1 MADFVVVGGGTA
13 GSVVARGLLDR
24 TGGTVVLLEAG
35 DRATNPAI
43 DDPSRMHEL
52 WDSAQDWGLRTVP
65 QRDAGDRVLHLP
77 RGRVLGGSHA
87 LNAMIHVR
95 GNPADYDGWGQPG
108 WSWADVEPLFRR
120 IESGPLS
127 ILRDYTADPVQDAI
141 VESARRAGIP
151 FNPDYNLGDQTG
163 VSRMQFTIAD
173 GKRLTTSRAY
183 LGPVLADP
191 RLTVVTGAHVLRLL
205 FSGTRCVGVE
215 WTDGSHLHRTEAS
228 AEVVLSAGA
237 IGSPHLLLRSGIGP
251 AADVDGP
258 VVVDLPGVGD
268 NLQDHWLVPTIFST
282 DREITHAPGLPHAQ
296 THLFWHSRPG
306 LPRPDLQPLHFSVPL
321 YEPWMSGPGNGFSL
335 MAGLIRPRSTG
346 RVSLGPDGRP
356 LIDPR
361 VLSEPSDIDALVE
374 AVELCRE
381 IGHGLT
387 GQGSAGRGL
396 GEWGAVE
403 RYPGRVELRDY
414 VRRSV
419 VTYHHQAGTCA
430 LGTVV
435 GPDLRVH
442 GVTGLRVADA
452 SVMPEVV
459 SGNTNTPTAMIAEKA
474 VDLIAGTAGPTA

>member
-13 GSVVARGLLDR
+13 GCVVARGLLDR
-24 TGGTVVLLEAG
+24 TDGTVLLLEAG
-35 DRATNPAI
+35 DHDTNPAI
-43 DDPSRMHEL
+43 HDPLRMHEL
-52 WDSAQDWGLRTVP
+52 WDSPQDWGLRTVP

-120 IESGPLS
+120 IESGPLR
-127 ILRDYTADPVQDAI
+127 ILREYTADPVQDAI
-141 VESARRAGIP
+141 VESAQRAGIP
-151 FNPDYNLGDQTG
+151 YNPDYNDGDQTG
-163 VSRMQFTIAD
+163 VSHMQFTIAD
-173 GKRLTTSRAY
+173 NKRLTTSRAY
-183 LGPVLADP
+183 LGPVLSHP
-191 RLTVVTGAHVLRLL
+191 RLTVVTGAHVRRLL
-205 FSGTRCVGVE
+205 FSGTRCTGVE
-215 WTDGSHLHRTEAS
+215 WTTGTTSHRAEATE
-228 AEVVLSAGA
+228 VILSAGA

-251 AADVDGP
+251 APDLAGP
-258 VVVDLPGVGD
+258 VVADLPEVGN
-268 NLQDHWLVPTIFST
+268 NLQDHWLVPTIFTT
-282 DREITHAPGLPHAQ
+282 DREVTHTPGLPHAQ

-306 LPRPDLQPLHFSVPL
+306 LPGPDLQPLHFSVPL
-321 YEPWMSGPGNGFSL
+321 YEPWMSGPANGFSL

-346 RVSLGPDGRP
+346 RVSLAPDGGL

-361 VLSEPSDIDALVE
+361 VLSEPSDVDALVE
-374 AVELCRE
+374 AVALCRE
-381 IGHGLT
+381 VGHGLV
-387 GQGSAGRGL
+387 GGGA

-430 LGTVV
+430 MGTVV

-452 SVMPEVV
+452 SIMPEVV
-459 SGNTNTPTAMIAEKA
+459 SGNTNTPTVMIAEKA
-474 VDLIAGTAGPTA
+474 VDLMTTQPT